1 MKKRALSSWVCLSLV
16 GLAACSK
23 SGPEPAQAPP
33 APPTPPAATEAQP
46 PTATK
51 APGQRDEQ
59 GAVGAAR
66 GRAPNGPAKNPYLAA
81 ETYAVTH
88 FDPSQSDAMP
98 YPAPR
103 GSFKVDL
110 RQAPSIDHGPVNILT
125 ATSPSSSFMWAVSS
139 QGVAYVDVSGNGFRE
154 LARLPAPGVKVIP
167 PGKLHQVLGQ
177 TFTDVAQVKKAVTKD
192 LGLDFT
198 RIVNGIYSVVD
209 RDNRVYYSTA
219 DGKVVV
225 FALKDAKNPAAG
237 IEIVKTRDFKSMLGA
252 KQLLTGLNMTYDG
265 KLVVQANN
273 FVAVVERSLDG
284 EPSVI
289 RYGKD
294 ERATNAAAI
303 DEKNGIYVAS
313 DKNMRKLV
321 WTGQKLS
328 ESQADGAWSAPYDT
342 GREPPTVKVGTGTG
356 ATPTLMGF
364 EDDPDKL
371 VVITDGADRMKLV
384 AFWRDAI
391 PKDAKA
397 VPGAKSKRIAGQI
410 QVTCGLS
417 PAPEFVQTEQSVV
430 VSGYGAFVVNNIAEK
445 GEPDKLVDVVALG
458 PVNPPGRGAERFEW
472 EPNGDAFR
480 SVWTRSDVVSTSMVP
495 SVSVPSA
502 IVFVNGYT
510 EKDGWEV
517 TGMDWQSG
525 GSVHRT
531 IFGQDNLGN
540 GAYATIQLFP
550 NGDLLFN
557 GIAGPSRVRLEQSLV
572 GSASNAPTSH

>member
-1 MKKRALSSWVCLSLV
+1 MPKRALTSLFCLSLTWT
-16 GLAACSK
+16 AACSK
-23 SGPEPAQAPP
+23 SAPEPAQHPP
-33 APPTPPAATEAQP
+33 APPNPPTEAAGAE
-46 PTATK
+46 PTAAK
-51 APGQRDEQ
+51 PAGQRDERS
-59 GAVGAAR
+59 AVGAAR

-103 GSFKVDL
+103 GAFKVDL
-110 RQAPSIDHGPVNILT
+110 RQAPGIDHGPINILT
-125 ATSPSSSFMWAVSS
+125 AASTSPSFMWAVSS

-154 LARLPAPGVKVIP
+154 VARLPAPGVKVFP
-167 PGKLHQVLGQ
+167 PGKLHTVLGQ
-177 TFTDVAQVKKAVTKD
+177 SFSDVAQVKLAVTKE
-192 LGLDFT
+192 LGLDWT
-198 RIVNGIYSVVD
+198 RIANGVYSVVD

-225 FALKDAKNPAAG
+225 FALEDAKNPSAG
-237 IEIVKTRDFKSMLGA
+237 IEVVKTRDFKDLLGPKHMLA
-252 KQLLTGLNMTYDG
+252 GLNMTYDG
-265 KLVVQANN
+265 KLVVQGDNLI
-273 FVAVVERSLDG
+273 AVVERTLDG

-289 RYGKD
+289 RYGKG
-294 ERATNAAAI
+294 ERTTNAAAI

-313 DKNMRKLV
+313 DKVMRKLV
-321 WTGQKLS
+321 WTGTKLS
-328 ESQADGAWSAPYDT
+328 ESEADGAWSAPYDT
-342 GREPPTVKVGTGTG
+342 GRQPPTVKIGAGTGS
-356 ATPTLMGF
+356 TPTLMGF

-397 VPGAKSKRIAGQI
+397 VPGAKSSRVAGQI

-430 VSGYGAFVVNNIAEK
+430 VSGYGAFVVNNIAER

-458 PVNPPGRGAERFEW
+458 PINPPGKGAERFEW

-480 SVWTRSDVVSTSMVP
+480 SVWTRSDAVSTSMVP
-495 SVSVPSA
+495 SVSVPA
-502 IVFVNGYT
+502 GIVFVNGYT
-510 EKDGWEV
+510 AKDGWEV

-525 GSVHRT
+525 GTVHRT

-540 GAYATIQLFP
+540 GAYAIIQLFP

-557 GIAGPSRVRLEQSLV
+557 GIAGPSRVRMEQSLV
-572 GSASNAPTSH
+572 GSASNVVPSR